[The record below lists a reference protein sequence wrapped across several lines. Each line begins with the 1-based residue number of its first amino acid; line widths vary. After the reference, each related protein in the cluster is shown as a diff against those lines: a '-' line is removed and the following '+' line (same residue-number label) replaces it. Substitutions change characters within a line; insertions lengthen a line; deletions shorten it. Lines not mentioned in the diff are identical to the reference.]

1 MSTLWF
7 LKNKFYRHE
16 YPIVFE
22 KNILMV
28 MSTLWVLKIYMVG
41 RYGIKKY
48 NVTNTIYLMRFTNTV
63 RLAET
68 HRQQIH
74 TKKICIND

>member
-22 KNILMV
+22 KKYTYGHEYPMGFE
-28 MSTLWVLKIYMVG
+28 KMVG

-48 NVTNTIYLMRFTNTV
+48 NVTNTIY
-63 RLAET
+63 
-68 HRQQIH
+68 
-74 TKKICIND
+74 

>member
-1 MSTLWF
+1 MG
-7 LKNKFYRHE
+7 
-16 YPIVFE
+16 FE
-22 KNILMV
+22 K
-28 MSTLWVLKIYMVG
+28 MVG

-48 NVTNTIYLMRFTNTV
+48 NVTNTIYLMRFTTTV

-74 TKKICIND
+74 TKRICIND